1 MNKEKGFTL
10 IELLAVIVILAII
23 MVIAV
28 PKILNVIENSRES
41 AAISSAKL
49 YIDAVK
55 KNNAISEVNGTN
67 TKIEDGIYDN
77 VRALPVNIKGDKPT
91 SGTLT
96 IENSKVTSATLC
108 MNNYKVRYDGNSYN
122 IISKDCS
129 SETVQID
136 ASMVEFTPSD
146 SNWQVTNVKEALD
159 YLYENVQWISIHRDV
174 FLYIIRTFYRVF
186 LLNPNNGGFPI
197 GIRVKGKKT
206 FAHISWSGRR

>member
-1 MNKEKGFTL
+1 MMKKEKGFTL

-55 KNNAISEVNGTN
+55 KNNVISEVNGTN
-67 TKIEDGIYDN
+67 TKIDDGTYDN
-77 VRALPVNIKGDKPT
+77 VRALPVSIKGDKPT

-146 SNWQVTNVKEALD
+146 SNWQVKNVKEALD
-159 YLYENVQWISIHRDV
+159 YLHEN
-174 FLYIIRTFYRVF
+174 
-186 LLNPNNGGFPI
+186 
-197 GIRVKGKKT
+197 
-206 FAHISWSGRR
+206 

>member
-1 MNKEKGFTL
+1 MKKEKGFTL
-10 IELLAVIVILAII
+10 IELLAVIVILAIL

-122 IISKDCS
+122 IVSKDCS

-159 YLYENVQWISIHRDV
+159 YLYEN
-174 FLYIIRTFYRVF
+174 
-186 LLNPNNGGFPI
+186 
-197 GIRVKGKKT
+197 
-206 FAHISWSGRR
+206 

>member
-159 YLYENVQWISIHRDV
+159 LSLIH
-174 FLYIIRTFYRVF
+174 I
-186 LLNPNNGGFPI
+186 
-197 GIRVKGKKT
+197 
-206 FAHISWSGRR
+206 